1 VIYRPL
7 GSPLLHDSL
16 DPGLEIDTVVI
27 TETDHLTFLGR
38 LENQHMQV
46 PTRFSRLLQRRPLLF
61 LGYGL
66 DVWHYRLVMHV
77 FQAVGGR
84 GQGTHA
90 LAVRQPASPME
101 TLAWQ
106 RLGAD
111 IVQLDTNE
119 FARRVMA
126 PSVPA

>member
-7 GSPLLHDSL
+7 GSPLVHDRL
-16 DPGLEIDTVVI
+16 NPDDEIDTVVI

-38 LENQHMQV
+38 RENQHMQV
-46 PTRFSRLLQRRPLLF
+46 PTAFSKPLRRPLLF

-66 DVWHYRLVMHV
+66 DVWQYRLVMHV
-77 FQAVGGR
+77 FQAIGGR
-84 GQGTHA
+84 SQSAHA
-90 LAVRQPASPME
+90 MAVRRPSSPME
-101 TLAWQ
+101 ILSWQ

-111 IVQLDTNE
+111 VVQLDSNE

-126 PSVPA
+126 SASS